1 MHYCDARELTACF
14 NSNQAVMEMSQK
26 QKEQQALNR
35 QPLSG
40 PNGELQFQQEIQKLA
55 KEDSQGDK
63 NEINSQYFNIWLT

>member
-1 MHYCDARELTACF
+1 
-14 NSNQAVMEMSQK
+14 MEMSQK

-35 QPLSG
+35 QPPSG

-55 KEDSQGDK
+55 NEDSQGDK